1 MSADGGAETGVR
13 SGAEVSEARSG
24 SAHSALRSGA
34 EAPPEDG
41 ISVILASAL
50 GELGRSPLSR
60 KTAMLVALL
69 VDRAVDERA
78 GALVPEAP
86 AGDPLARRRAVA
98 GRFPALATVMDL
110 VAMREDSPVLVLGSV
125 ALPDPDGSG
134 GTDGSGASGG
144 GSCSGASGS
153 PGHGSTPV
161 SEADYMVSVYTNGM
175 RPRLLLTWADGRTED
190 ALAVLRAA
198 ADCLPDHATPPPSHG

>member
-1 MSADGGAETGVR
+1 M
-13 SGAEVSEARSG
+13 
-24 SAHSALRSGA
+24 RSGA

-41 ISVILASAL
+41 ISVTLASAL

-60 KTAMLVALL
+60 KTAM
-69 VDRAVDERA
+69 
-78 GALVPEAP
+78 
-86 AGDPLARRRAVA
+86 
-98 GRFPALATVMDL
+98 L

>member
-1 MSADGGAETGVR
+1 M
-13 SGAEVSEARSG
+13 
-24 SAHSALRSGA
+24 RSGA

-41 ISVILASAL
+41 ISVTLASAL

-161 SEADYMVSVYTNGM
+161 AAEPVSEADYMVSVYTNGM
-175 RPRLLLTWADGRTED
+175 RPRLLLTWPDGRTED
-190 ALAVLRAA
+190 ALTALRAA
-198 ADCLPDHATPPPSHG
+198 ADCVPDRAAPPSGHGKSLEWTAS